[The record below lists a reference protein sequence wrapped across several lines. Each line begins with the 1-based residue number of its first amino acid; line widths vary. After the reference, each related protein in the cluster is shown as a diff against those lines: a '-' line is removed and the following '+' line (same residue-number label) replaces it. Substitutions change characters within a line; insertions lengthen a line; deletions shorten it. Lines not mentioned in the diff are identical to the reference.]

1 MRRSLPQWKHRF
13 RQHLLMRGLSPR
25 TVDDYSAELS
35 SLFAFL
41 DERGSP
47 KLSSVTREDMD
58 AYRRHLYT

>member
-1 MRRSLPQWKHRF
+1 
-13 RQHLLMRGLSPR
+13 MRGLSPR